1 MAMKQQQLKRRDSL
15 DGVSV
20 SNIEIIPSPRFSEH
34 QPTRERAA
42 TQTPNKQATNIASSP
57 LLPESGAF
65 SDEGKSTKTL
75 SQFGGRT

>member
-1 MAMKQQQLKRRDSL
+1 MMAMKQKQPRRRDSL

-20 SNIEIIPSPRFSEH
+20 SNIEIIPSPRFSE
-34 QPTRERAA
+34 QPARERAA
-42 TQTPNKQATNIASSP
+42 TQAPNKQPNHIASSP

-75 SQFGGRT
+75 SQFGRRT